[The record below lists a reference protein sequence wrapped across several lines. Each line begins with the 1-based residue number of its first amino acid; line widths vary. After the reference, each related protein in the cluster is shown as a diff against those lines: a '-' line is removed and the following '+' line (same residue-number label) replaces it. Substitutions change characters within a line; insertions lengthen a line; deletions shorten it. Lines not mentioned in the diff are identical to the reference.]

1 MNDNKG
7 YEDFNELYKN
17 TIFALTSAVS
27 AILRS
32 VKDRNQRIEM
42 LRKLNRTVEE
52 LEKVNEAALIRE
64 DYETCDVI
72 KEFIDEVNQT
82 S

>member
-7 YEDFNELYKN
+7 NEDFNELYKN

-32 VKDRNQRIEM
+32 VKDRNQRLEM

-52 LEKVNEAALIRE
+52 LEKVHEAALIRE

-72 KEFIDEVNQT
+72 KEFINEVNQT